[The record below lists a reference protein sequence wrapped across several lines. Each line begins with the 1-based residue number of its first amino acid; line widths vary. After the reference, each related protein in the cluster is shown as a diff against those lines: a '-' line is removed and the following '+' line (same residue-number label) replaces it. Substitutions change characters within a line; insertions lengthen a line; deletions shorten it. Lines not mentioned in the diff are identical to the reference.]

1 MPSIVSDPVSKN
13 NLVDLVSKI
22 LLQKILVN
30 SSLHVYDNLTI
41 FSNSRQFKNSFATL
55 QLNSQHFH
63 SMSLFYKGKNLKYF
77 IIFVLKNSQLF
88 NSFVCQKLVLN
99 CAKVFLYH
107 SQFSLWV
114 MFWWHDWINI
124 LNINFNFGNFRIV
137 FFEIS
142 MHKSFEFEL
151 QCYAITRQSLAWI
164 FWNPM

>member
-77 IIFVLKNSQLF
+77 VIFVSWRYNSLPIPDQPFQIHGSQLF
-88 NSFVCQKLVLN
+88 
-99 CAKVFLYH
+99 
-107 SQFSLWV
+107 
-114 MFWWHDWINI
+114 
-124 LNINFNFGNFRIV
+124 
-137 FFEIS
+137 
-142 MHKSFEFEL
+142 
-151 QCYAITRQSLAWI
+151 
-164 FWNPM
+164 